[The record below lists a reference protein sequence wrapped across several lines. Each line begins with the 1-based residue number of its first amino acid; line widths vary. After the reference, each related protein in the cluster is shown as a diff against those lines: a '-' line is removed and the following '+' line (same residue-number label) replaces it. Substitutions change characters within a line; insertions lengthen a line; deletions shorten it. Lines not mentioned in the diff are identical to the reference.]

1 MTVRPRSGLTDDM
14 IKRAVTCFE
23 KLDGAFAVTE
33 KTGSERHLHAAM
45 FLKKEV
51 KKCQIVERMKVIQGE
66 MDVDELRVL
75 KSGVKV
81 LYSDDWVKQYLDK
94 QDSTVIVY
102 DGLPDDMGSYYP
114 DPESQAGAI
123 GRNGNTPIGL
133 TTLFQKSQRDVT
145 LGNCLDF
152 LRELWFVKRTQPPPR
167 TETMQLE
174 ESKKLFLYL
183 SLDVTNVT

>member
-14 IKRAVTCFE
+14 IKRAVSCFD

-45 FLKKEV
+45 FLKNEV
-51 KKCQIVERMKVIQGE
+51 KKCQIVERMKVVQGQL
-66 MDVDELRVL
+66 DADELRVL
-75 KSGVKV
+75 KGGVKV

-102 DGLPDDMGSYYP
+102 DRLPKETGSYYP
-114 DPESQAGAI
+114 DAESQAGAV
-123 GRNGNTPIGL
+123 GRAGATSQSL
-133 TTLFQKSQRDVT
+133 TTLFTKSERDVT

-152 LRELWFVKRTQPPPR
+152 LREIWFTQRSVPPPR
-167 TETMQLE
+167 TEGMQYE
-174 ESKKLFLYL
+174 EAKKLFLFL
-183 SLDVTNVT
+183 SLT